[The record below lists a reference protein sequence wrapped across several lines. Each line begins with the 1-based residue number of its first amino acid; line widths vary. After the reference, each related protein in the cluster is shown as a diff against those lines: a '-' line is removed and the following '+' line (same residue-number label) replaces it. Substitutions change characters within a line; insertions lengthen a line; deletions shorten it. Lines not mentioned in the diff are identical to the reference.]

1 MIMAAFTII
10 AALVICGV
18 LWWALQQLLA
28 LAAPYIGEPF
38 MTLIR
43 IVLVVILV
51 CILLYVAYEIVV
63 LLSGAVGGASSGS
76 MKLPKFQ

>member
-1 MIMAAFTII
+1 
-10 AALVICGV
+10 VICGV

-28 LAAPYIGEPF
+28 LASPYIGEPF

-51 CILLYVAYEIVV
+51 CILLYVAYQIIV
-63 LLSGAVGGASSGS
+63 LLSGAIGGASGANL
-76 MKLPKFQ
+76 KLPKF

>member
-1 MIMAAFTII
+1 MILTAFSII

-51 CILLYVAYEIVV
+51 CVLLYVAYQIVV
-63 LLSGAVGGASSGS
+63 MLSGAVGGASSGT
-76 MKLPKFQ
+76 MRLPKL